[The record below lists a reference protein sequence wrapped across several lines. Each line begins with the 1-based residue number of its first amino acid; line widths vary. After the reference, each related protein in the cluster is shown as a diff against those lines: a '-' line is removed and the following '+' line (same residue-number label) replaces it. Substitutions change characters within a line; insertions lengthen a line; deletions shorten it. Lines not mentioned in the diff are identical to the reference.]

1 MSFQNPQPK
10 ALFFDVFGTCVDWRT
25 TVTDALESACSQA
38 LNRPTSSIA
47 TRIRLNT
54 DGLTKQDWGNIAQE
68 WRNSYLKFTRSIA
81 SDPTI
86 PYKTVDQHHL
96 DSLREILIGHELIF
110 PRDGD
115 VPAELVHD
123 GSLFDEQDLVN
134 LSLIW
139 HRLAPWPD
147 TVQGLHDLNKKF
159 STITLSNGNVSL
171 LEDMVKHGG
180 MPFTH
185 IYSAEMFQSYKP
197 SPKVYLGAAD
207 KMGLQ
212 PAECMMV
219 AAHLDDLKYAKQT
232 GFRTLYVER
241 SQEERLPE
249 LLDEGIPDVWVKLEE
264 EGFVEAA
271 RKLGIGSS

>member
-1 MSFQNPQPK
+1 MSFPDPQPK

-25 TVTDALESACSQA
+25 TVTDALESACNQA

-47 TRIRLNT
+47 TRVRLKT
-54 DGLTKQDWGNIAQE
+54 DGMTKQDWGNIAQE

-96 DSLREILIGHELIF
+96 DSLREILVGHELIF
-110 PRDGD
+110 PREGD

-123 GSLFDEQDLVN
+123 G
-134 LSLIW
+134 
-139 HRLAPWPD
+139 LAPWPD
-147 TVQGLHDLNKKF
+147 TVEGLHDLNKKF
-159 STITLSNGNVSL
+159 STVTLSNGNISL
-171 LEDMVKHGG
+171 LEHMVKHGS

-197 SPKVYLGAAD
+197 SPKVYLGAAE
-207 KMGLQ
+207 KMGLR

-219 AAHLDDLKYAKQT
+219 AAHLDDLKYAKQN

-241 SQEERLPE
+241 SQEERHPE
-249 LLDEGIPDVWVKLEE
+249 LLNEGIPDVWVKLEE
-264 EGFVEAA
+264 DGFVEAA
-271 RKLGIGSS
+271 RKLGIEGS

>member
-1 MSFQNPQPK
+1 MSFDPQPK
-10 ALFFDVFGTCVDWRT
+10 ALFFDVFGTCVDWRS

-47 TRIRLNT
+47 TRIRLKT
-54 DGLTKQDWGNIAQE
+54 DGLTKQDWGSIAQE

-81 SDPTI
+81 RDPTI

-96 DSLREILIGHELIF
+96 DSLREILIAHELIL
-110 PRDGD
+110 PREGD

-171 LEDMVKHGG
+171 LEDMVKHGS

-197 SPKVYLGAAD
+197 SPKVYLGAAE

-219 AAHLDDLKYAKQT
+219 AAHLDDLKYAKQN

-241 SQEERLPE
+241 SQEERHPE
-249 LLDEGIPDVWVKLEE
+249 LLDEGIPDVWVKLDE